1 MNNKIYKLLGV
12 TENDFKIWCKENKR
26 EAYKL
31 ANKREFFAK
40 VIDKQL
46 VRDPETKRLVKSRGN

>member
-12 TENDFKIWCKENKR
+12 TENDFKNWCKENKCKG
-26 EAYKL
+26 YKL
-31 ANKREFFAK
+31 ASKREFFAN
-40 VIDKQL
+40 VIDKKL